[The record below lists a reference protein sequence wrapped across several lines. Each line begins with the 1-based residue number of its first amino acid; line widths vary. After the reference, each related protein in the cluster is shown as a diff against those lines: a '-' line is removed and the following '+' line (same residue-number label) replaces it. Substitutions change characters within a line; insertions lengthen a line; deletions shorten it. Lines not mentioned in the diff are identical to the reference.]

1 MNKQLIVAGLLAAFG
16 ATAFAQEAYPDTTWL
31 TTSSTKTR
39 ADVRTEM
46 DQAKADGSIKSG
58 DIGYNF
64 VARFS
69 TKSREQVKSELMAAK
84 ASGEFDAINK
94 EGYGFAAS
102 LRGAPVYASTG
113 SNVAQK

>member
-1 MNKQLIVAGLLAAFG
+1 MNKQMIVAAVFAAFG
-16 ATAFAQEAYPDTTWL
+16 ASAFAQEAYPDTTWL
-31 TTSSTKTR
+31 TTSSVKTR
-39 ADVRTEM
+39 ADVRAEL

-58 DIGYNF
+58 DIGYHY

-84 ASGEFDAINK
+84 ASGEFDAIDK

-102 LRGAPVYASTG
+102 LRGAPLYANTG
-113 SNVAQK
+113 SNVARK